1 MEPSSQTVELG
12 LQLAAAAG
20 MMLVMTLVHG
30 LGLVG
35 ISRALGLRED
45 RLKRHHFNVRAVAL
59 MCAIALALL
68 ILHTAEIAIFAMF
81 YWVVGAIERFE
92 DALYY
97 SASAYATLGFTADF
111 FPQAWRLVGALEAL
125 IGFLMIGWS
134 TAFIV
139 SNVGELTPE

>member
-1 MEPSSQTVELG
+1 MMQNSDTVELG
-12 LQLAAAAG
+12 IQLACAAG
-20 MMLVMTLVHG
+20 MMLVMTLIHG

-35 ISRALGLRED
+35 ISKALRLRED

-59 MCAIALALL
+59 MCGIALSLL
-68 ILHTAEIAIFAMF
+68 ALHTIEIAVFAIFYML
-81 YWVVGAIERFE
+81 VDAIGTFE

-97 SASAYATLGFTADF
+97 SASTYATLGFTAEY
-111 FPQAWRLVGALEAL
+111 FPEPWRLVGAFEAL

-139 SNVGELTPE
+139 SNVSELTPD